1 MYFLYFCDTYLMSW
15 HNVDFVSLDYAHKS
29 HQDVKC
35 HVKDE
40 ITQDLLILMLQE
52 HSRRKWLNSLKVI
65 CEKSNFQTV
74 KLNFGIIG
82 VKLN

>member
-1 MYFLYFCDTYLMSW
+1 MSW
-15 HNVDFVSLDYAHKS
+15 HNVDFVSLDYAQKL
-29 HQDVKC
+29 HQDVNC
-35 HVKDE
+35 HVKDK

-52 HSRRKWLNSLKVI
+52 HSIIKCENSLKVI

-82 VKLN
+82 VKLY